1 MDNYFEMS
9 RKELAAEKA
18 KLEESYKN
26 FRIWPEAEHGSRQ
39 TRPSPDGSG
48 YGTFA
53 DDRIT
58 LLTLAPMPATTAT
71 WRPA

>member
-1 MDNYFEMS
+1 MANYFEMS

-18 KLEESYKN
+18 KLEDRVMEARLKN
-26 FRIWPEAEHGSRQ
+26 EVIDVTLQ

-53 DDRIT
+53 DDG
-58 LLTLAPMPATTAT
+58 LHY
-71 WRPA
+71 

>member
-1 MDNYFEMS
+1 MANYFEMS

-18 KLEESYKN
+18 KLEESYKK
-26 FRIWPEAEHGSRQ
+26 FQDIGPEAEHGSRQ

-53 DDRIT
+53 DDG
-58 LLTLAPMPATTAT
+58 LHD
-71 WRPA
+71 